1 VIVGFGFR
9 RVVSVV
15 MRLFALVAVLAVLYV
30 GITFVQVWRASS
42 QDGARAAE
50 AIVVLGAAQYDGR
63 PSPVLQARLDHAA
76 ALYEQGLAPVIVV
89 TGGRREGDRVTEA
102 AAAARYL
109 QGVGVPASALRLE
122 VGGRNSWES
131 LAATRRILA
140 DEGLHD
146 VLLVSDPYHSYR
158 IAEIAD
164 EVGLDAHV
172 SPAETGASF
181 TQLARET
188 AAVSVGRII
197 SYRRLM
203 RAESVVGRVREQSPT
218 G

>member
-1 VIVGFGFR
+1 MIVGWR
-9 RVVSVV
+9 RVL
-15 MRLFALVAVLAVLYV
+15 RLATRALVFVALLAVLYV
-30 GITFVQVWRASS
+30 GATFVQVWQASR
-42 QDGARAAE
+42 QDAARSAE

-76 ALYEQGLAPVIVV
+76 ALFEEGMAPVIVV
-89 TGGRREGDRVTEA
+89 TGGRREGDRMTEA

-109 QGVGVPASALRLE
+109 EGLGVPSSALRLE
-122 VGGRNSWES
+122 VRGENSWES

-140 DEGLHD
+140 REGLHD

-158 IAEIAD
+158 IAQIAD

-181 TQLARET
+181 SQLARET

-203 RAESVVGRVREQSPT
+203 RAEHVVDRARDASDSR
-218 G
+218 